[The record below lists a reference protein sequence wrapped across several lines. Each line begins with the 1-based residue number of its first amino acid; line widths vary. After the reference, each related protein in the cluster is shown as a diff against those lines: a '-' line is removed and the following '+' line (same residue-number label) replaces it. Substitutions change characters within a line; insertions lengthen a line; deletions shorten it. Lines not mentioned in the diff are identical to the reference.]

1 MPMTSTEELS
11 LLLSSLYA
19 APLEPEM
26 WQVFFDRLC
35 SRIECRT
42 GVFIESRSGVH
53 QVLASGGVDLDPEP
67 LRLYNVHYARHD
79 PFSGP
84 CFEQQRVGVVQGEE
98 LVTREELVRTEFYN
112 DLLAPYD
119 LEHIAVVPCLL
130 PADGADVMSFWRGRR
145 QGPISE
151 ASSQL
156 LKTVFPHLQT
166 ALRLRGMVV
175 GQEMEKTF
183 CEAALDAMSVA
194 AFLVGSDGRVLHM
207 NRRAAAYVGKG
218 DGLGLRSG
226 RLVANNSG
234 EAARLEQLLRG
245 ATFDAGE
252 ESSPGGAM
260 RVTPAAPGGQLQLT
274 VVPVPEQNTIAGR
287 ERYAIV
293 FVSDPSTAARS
304 RTALIRQLYGL
315 SPTECR
321 VIDLLV
327 QGLNVKEVAE
337 QLRIT
342 YETARFHLKRILLKT
357 GARRQSELIRLMLT
371 MPGVH

>member
-1 MPMTSTEELS
+1 
-11 LLLSSLYA
+11 
-19 APLEPEM
+19 
-26 WQVFFDRLC
+26 
-35 SRIECRT
+35 
-42 GVFIESRSGVH
+42 
-53 QVLASGGVDLDPEP
+53 
-67 LRLYNVHYARHD
+67 
-79 PFSGP
+79 
-84 CFEQQRVGVVQGEE
+84 
-98 LVTREELVRTEFYN
+98 
-112 DLLAPYD
+112 
-119 LEHIAVVPCLL
+119 
-130 PADGADVMSFWRGRR
+130 
-145 QGPISE
+145 
-151 ASSQL
+151 
-156 LKTVFPHLQT
+156 
-166 ALRLRGMVV
+166 
-175 GQEMEKTF
+175 MEKTF